1 MGNPRLWNP
10 EYSSRNPGILLAIE
24 IGNPSSTDKESG
36 VQCLESRIQHWLG
49 LPSMGRITSFIGY
62 CKIMRGTGSKSGPQ
76 TVPWCSSTTQSTV
89 TCSNLTMTSKQA
101 APVKYESWKVSF
113 STHGVISLL
122 ASVAGDL
129 VQLLSTKIVHFY
141 DKSMKLCQITTNP
154 KTNIC
159 LLYTSP
165 SPRD

>member
-1 MGNPRLWNP
+1 MLA
-10 EYSSRNPGILLAIE
+10 ECGILGFE
-24 IGNPSSTDKESG
+24 IRNTVLGIRNLTNDWNRESKFTTDKEFG
-36 VQCLESRIQHWLG
+36 ILCLESRIQDWLG

-113 STHGVISLL
+113 ATHGVISLL
-122 ASVAGDL
+122 ASVAGDFGC
-129 VQLLSTKIVHFY
+129 VAGKWVA
-141 DKSMKLCQITTNP
+141 KP
-154 KTNIC
+154 WG
-159 LLYTSP
+159 
-165 SPRD
+165 